1 MFAVAWNAA
10 SPTIVASG
18 SADDTVYLFQ
28 VCMPESYA
36 LDLFTSLLLRSLR
49 PVPGAYAPQAGGT
62 TEQRLEGHTDTV
74 ACLAFSSDG
83 SMLASGGL
91 DGDTPPVH
99 ALTFVIF
106 PHCRPKCHIVSH
118 DSACLTVTH
127 ERLNAGKVKIWD
139 AGTGACR
146 RTLEG
151 PDEGIIWLQWH
162 PRGSVLVA
170 GSEDFTAWMWNTDS
184 GQCMQVADGTTFLAE
199 ADTAMCALV
208 SPRCTATA
216 DQATHRRKPA
226 PPC

>member
-1 MFAVAWNAA
+1 MPSRLPRVALTATFSDAKGLRTPFVTCPDAVFAVAWNAA

-99 ALTFVIF
+99 ALTFMI
-106 PHCRPKCHIVSH
+106 
-118 DSACLTVTH
+118 
-127 ERLNAGKVKIWD
+127 
-139 AGTGACR
+139 
-146 RTLEG
+146 
-151 PDEGIIWLQWH
+151 
-162 PRGSVLVA
+162 
-170 GSEDFTAWMWNTDS
+170 
-184 GQCMQVADGTTFLAE
+184 
-199 ADTAMCALV
+199 
-208 SPRCTATA
+208 
-216 DQATHRRKPA
+216 
-226 PPC
+226 